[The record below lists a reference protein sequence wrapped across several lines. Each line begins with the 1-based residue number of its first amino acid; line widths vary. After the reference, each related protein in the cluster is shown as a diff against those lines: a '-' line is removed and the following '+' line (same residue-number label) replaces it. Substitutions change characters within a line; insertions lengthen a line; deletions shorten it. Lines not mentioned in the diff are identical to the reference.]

1 MFMPPRCAGVR
12 TERVKEAVPQI
23 DPVKPM
29 VVLGRWAVSYERG
42 TPVEVFLESQSD
54 SPQPWPA
61 GTPPAPRKALWGLF
75 QVRFWSHQFRIHS
88 PHHSASSLLLLYDSR
103 A

>member
-75 QVRFWSHQFRIHS
+75 QVRFLEPSVPHS
-88 PHHSASSLLLLYDSR
+88 LPPPFSIISSSSL
-103 A
+103 